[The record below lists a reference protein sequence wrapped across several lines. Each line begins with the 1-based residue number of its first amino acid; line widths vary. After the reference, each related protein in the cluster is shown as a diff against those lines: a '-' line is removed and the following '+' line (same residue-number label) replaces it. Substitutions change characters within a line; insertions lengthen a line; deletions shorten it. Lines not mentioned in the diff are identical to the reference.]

1 MLSFGVGMIE
11 LFSVWTPLPYYN
23 TKYKPI
29 EIGHFFNNGMA
40 QHLKLV
46 STVLQYNC
54 TCCTILTNLYF
65 WDTAIVVDSIPH
77 VECTVADLSIVLNSC
92 CCIIFHLFF
101 IQSTVLD
108 WLTRVKVLAEVL
120 TEHHTHPNTVLRTVS
135 FTHTAQQFNS
145 RRK

>member
-1 MLSFGVGMIE
+1 MGIRHNQWTKERNNENYCPQNLILCFGIGMIE
-11 LFSVWTPLPYYN
+11 FFSVWTPLPYYN

-46 STVLQYNC
+46 STVVQYNC

-65 WDTAIVVDSIPH
+65 LYTAIVVDSTSH
-77 VECTVADLSIVLNSC
+77 VECTVANLSTVLNNC

-101 IQSTVLD
+101 IQSTALD
-108 WLTRVKVLAEVL
+108 WLTQ
-120 TEHHTHPNTVLRTVS
+120 VS
-135 FTHTAQQFNS
+135 QSTS
-145 RRK
+145 RSSKIL